1 MLVGTATN
9 SQPTLRAAVELG
21 EASHFPKASIK
32 ALRLGI
38 GVLLCVLIAACS
50 SSPSKPTGSSSAG
63 PPGASKAV
71 LSPAAKDVL
80 FNAISLVGTPY
91 RYGGNT
97 PQGGFDCS
105 GLVGYVY
112 RQGAGL
118 NLPRTTAQIS
128 RTDAKRVRWGQLVSG
143 DLVLFGSGKV
153 THIGIYVGDGRFVH
167 APSTGGTVR
176 LDRLTDAYWVKRFQ
190 GGRRL
195 L

>member
-1 MLVGTATN
+1 MLVVNRAN
-9 SQPTLRAAVELG
+9 SQLVRWQTAVRTSLT
-21 EASHFPKASIK
+21 
-32 ALRLGI
+32 
-38 GVLLCVLIAACS
+38 VLLCVLAVACS
-50 SSPSKPTGSSSAG
+50 SSPPRSDPTAPTR
-63 PPGASKAV
+63 PPGSSKAV

-97 PQGGFDCS
+97 PEGGFDCS

-128 RTDAKRVRWGQLVSG
+128 RAPAEKIRWGQLVSG
-143 DLVLFGSGKV
+143 DLVLFGSSKV
-153 THIGIYVGDGRFVH
+153 SHIGIYVGDGRFVH

-176 LDRLTDAYWVKRFQ
+176 LDRLTDAYWSKRFR

>member
-1 MLVGTATN
+1 MLVGKATN
-9 SQPTLRAAVELG
+9 SQPTQQTITGLAQARDQRQAPATMIRACLT
-21 EASHFPKASIK
+21 
-32 ALRLGI
+32 L
-38 GVLLCVLIAACS
+38 LLCIFIAACS
-50 SSPSKPTGSSSAG
+50 SSPGKRAVSTSAG

-128 RTDAKRVRWGQLVSG
+128 RAEAKRVRWGQLVSG

-176 LDRLTDAYWVKRFQ
+176 LDRLTDAYWIKRFQ